1 MTPGGSGSR
10 DDNITSDQTSPRE
23 GVATMA
29 ENDEAMTP
37 DGEPGTASEDPTGR
51 DGGGVGTQAGG
62 AGPAD
67 GRTTPK
73 SADEADGESPYRD
86 EEE

>member
-1 MTPGGSGSR
+1 MTTGGGSR
-10 DDNITSDQTSPRE
+10 ADNIEREGASPRE

-29 ENDEAMTP
+29 ENDQAMTP
-37 DGEPGTASEDPTGR
+37 DGEPGTASEEPFGE
-51 DGGGVGTQAGG
+51 DGGGTGTQAGN
-62 AGPAD
+62 ATSTD

-73 SADEADGESPYRD
+73 SEAEADGERPYRD